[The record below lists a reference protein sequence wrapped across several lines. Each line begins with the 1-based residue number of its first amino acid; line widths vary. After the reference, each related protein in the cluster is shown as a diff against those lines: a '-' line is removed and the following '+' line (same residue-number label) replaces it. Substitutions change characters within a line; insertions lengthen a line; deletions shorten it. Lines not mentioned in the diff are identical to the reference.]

1 LTSALHI
8 ARAARIVQR
17 GGVIAYPT
25 EAVFGLG
32 CLPQNRAAVERVLA
46 IKRRSWRKGLLLI
59 GADLAQLERFAV
71 LPPEPRRSEV
81 LGTWPGPVTWVLAA
95 RPAAPRWLTG
105 GRDSVAVRLT
115 DHALA
120 RELCRRVGQAIVST
134 SANLSGRP
142 PFRRLLPLRRG
153 LGGAVDYV
161 LAGRLGGLAA
171 PTTIRDGR
179 TGAVLRRS

>member
-1 LTSALHI
+1 MTSPLHI

-32 CLPQNRAAVERVLA
+32 CLPQSRAAVTRVLA

-59 GADLAQLERFAV
+59 GADLAQIERFAV

-81 LGTWPGPVTWVLAA
+81 LATWPGPVTWVLVA

-105 GRDSVAVRLT
+105 GRDSVAVRIT
-115 DHALA
+115 DHPLA

-142 PFRRLLPLRRG
+142 PYRRALPLRRG
-153 LGGAVDYV
+153 LGWAVDYV
-161 LAGRLGGLAA
+161 LGGCVGGLAA

-179 TGAVLRRS
+179 SGSVLRG